1 MQEEEHILFEKYLL
15 GDLTG
20 SDLEAFEQ
28 RLGSDEGFKKD
39 FAVYRDMQGYLE
51 DKNKHADALKNIRSV
66 SSERRVSIDKGT
78 KEGAKQKPR
87 WFYYVS
93 TAATVLILCGILSYF
108 IKPEKAVTYADVYIE
123 PEWPIKRSGDGNK
136 FLRGAAVQ
144 VVEENYTGAVNILK
158 GSDLDGDE
166 RDYWVAEVFAKQGE
180 ADSVLYYLPDTFKT
194 NERRDRQ
201 NYLKVIVLYKLNK
214 QEELNKFISM
224 VPENTRKEYLSIIK
238 SLSPN

>member
-1 MQEEEHILFEKYLL
+1 MQEEEHILFEKYLS
-15 GDLTG
+15 GDLNG
-20 SDLEAFEQ
+20 SELEAFEQ
-28 RLGSDEGFKKD
+28 RLGSDVEFKNGFTL
-39 FAVYRDMQGYLE
+39 YRDMQGYLE
-51 DKNKHADALKNIRSV
+51 DKIRHADALKNIRSV
-66 SSERRVSIDKGT
+66 SSERRVSIEKGT
-78 KEGAKQKPR
+78 KEKAKQKPR

-108 IKPEKAVTYADVYIE
+108 IKPEKAVTYADVYME

-144 VVEENYTGAVNILK
+144 VIDENYGGAVNVLK
-158 GSDLDGDE
+158 KSNLDADE
-166 RDYWVAEVFAKQGE
+166 RDYWIAEVFAKQGE
-180 ADSVLYYLPDTFKT
+180 ADSVLYYLPDAFNT

-201 NYLKVIVLYKLNK
+201 NYLKVIVLYKLNR
-214 QEELNKFISM
+214 QEELNKFIST